1 MAKGICPIL
10 SDPKVKAEF
19 EELVDA
25 LGEVQA
31 YAVWDQNGGYSLDKA
46 PNGEPSI
53 LFETLLQHNN
63 GNRINA
69 IQAKA
74 KVYTNSFK
82 AWFGDWVNDPKNSSK
97 VVDENGEP
105 LIVYHGTKQEF
116 EQFSPEETAKADVGF
131 FFTSDIHYANQYGK
145 FIIPVYLSIKNPFQS
160 QEELNFDTVETIMTN
175 EDTIRNTDG
184 IIGHDQKLDLNQSQ
198 GVEYVTYTNKQIKSV
213 DNSGSFNPNSANIFD
228 REISPLQQQTIYQI
242 DEAMQR
248 FRAQRYDFDSTLDS
262 IRQLITN
269 AVQARIKAIQGRNIQ
284 NKTALLVPLEQ
295 QLASLKNPNITSL
308 QTIVFC
314 LYDINRTMTAPVNAI
329 LQAQKNLRE
338 GRDSG
343 FSNLALVQLQ
353 QDYFGMYNNVLEEI
367 AKNIFDSN
375 IYQDLLGKES
385 FDQLKTM
392 ISNMRTQFAA
402 AKQGITEL
410 TTDLAQKTLLQYGI
424 KDELSRTELEEYVSS
439 ELITTENDVTTLMR
453 WISAGDKMNDKAA
466 RVIFDMV
473 ANANNRVRFNTHKF
487 GNRMLR
493 LQQNVAIGEQM
504 KLFEYDSD
512 GKKTGYFIRDRKYG
526 EFMNNLE
533 NERKRL
539 KTKYNVPEGQK
550 LPLDKEARTNF
561 NKEMNEWLS
570 NNCERRYTKKYYD
583 AFNSLSQE
591 ARDAR
596 DAIQFKI
603 YKLLD
608 DVRDNKGRVHME
620 NLTESQWNQ
629 YLDYNTQKK
638 QLMSR
643 YYENGTPKT
652 DMDLQIAQ
660 ELTDLNKT
668 LHEGMH
674 YVTNMEKFNEAKA
687 EAKKNLTSEEYE
699 KWKKR
704 YTREEISEEFYKQ
717 LAQLN
722 KKTYGDDEYA
732 QLQEMREDLTKPYRN
747 EYTGGLDVRRM
758 SSQLL
763 GTLKSIDRQMRKIR
777 KNTPKVK
784 KQQQAVEFEDIAE
797 VIPTEQYKIDKA
809 NALKRGIEFYEAWEL
824 THHIVYYVGDQ
835 EVRRPNWY
843 YTRVVPKDKT
853 LINTEAPTREFSEI
867 DPNSEYFNN
876 DFDTN
881 IDEYY
886 QPKSTIYT
894 NKEYYSLFKP
904 VKDKNGED
912 VATKNKALWEL
923 YKGLLGGM
931 EESNDK
937 VTYLTRNNPYRLP
950 QMSGSMYQYMKND
963 GVIKG
968 FLQQTKQGI
977 VKETDDVGFVDA
989 PTSRPD
995 GSEQRLIPTYFIDPI
1010 RNEKGE
1016 PDPNR
1021 ITNDLV
1027 GAVIAYYKM
1036 AENFKQKTEIQPDL
1050 EVIKMQLANRTFTG
1064 KPIGVD
1070 ATGKKVYKQSNR
1082 KEGKDTNVYKFVSKF
1097 IDMQEYGEEVKAHL
1111 QKISSDSRIGKFF
1124 GLAGTEINWSK
1135 IALSVKNFGQ
1145 LIGLGLNLAV
1155 GATGMATAFLQQLG
1169 FVANGRYF
1177 DFSSFSKAYFNMV
1190 SNILG
1195 IMHYMHSTTTD
1206 NKYVACMQ
1214 HFEIGTEFQ
1223 NAYRNSNRIGIIN
1236 TISRNWAFGIF
1247 SFSDFVIKGTLLNS
1261 IMNNYRYYNGKFY
1274 NKEQF
1279 INIMGNKEDAN
1290 NIWKS
1295 LHSTYDIIEIKDGN
1309 IHIENKA
1316 YAKAFTE
1323 VENQIS
1329 NAARSLAATADGQLT
1344 EEQKAQFTNN
1354 ALGSIIMMFRNYIP
1368 NLINERVTM
1377 KKQYDYDLGMKRE
1390 ALYRTVGR
1398 VIPMLIRDWNS
1409 RKSLDSSD
1417 IGNLKQFGFEMSTIM
1432 LLSMVI
1438 KPLLIQA
1445 ADDDK
1450 DSWVINF
1457 LALLVTRTGF
1467 EYSNQY
1473 NPLDLL
1479 NTLTS
1484 VSPITS
1490 IINPFTNIMSA
1501 SEMAEMFSNNKTI
1514 KYGPYKG
1521 DTKLERWLWK
1531 MTPFKNIKEIQDP
1544 ALKRKYYEQLYN
1556 K

>member
-704 YTREEISEEFYKQ
+704 YTREEISEKFYKQ

-747 EYTGGLDVRRM
+747 EYNGGLDVGRM

-1010 RNEKGE
+1010 RNGKGE

-1177 DFSSFSKAYFNMV
+1177 DFSSFSKAYFSMV
-1190 SNILG
+1190 GNILG

-1354 ALGSIIMMFRNYIP
+1354 ALGSTIMMFRNYIP

-1432 LLSMVI
+1432 LLSIVI

-1450 DSWVINF
+1450 DSWIINF

-1490 IINPFTNIMSA
+1490 IINPFTNIMSV
-1501 SEMAEMFSNNKTI
+1501 SEMTEMFSNNKTI

>member
-1 MAKGICPIL
+1 MAKGICPNL

-63 GNRINA
+63 GNRVNA

-116 EQFSPEETAKADVGF
+116 EQFSPEETARADVGF

-160 QEELNFDTVETIMTN
+160 QEELNLDTVETIMTN

-493 LQQNVAIGEQM
+493 LQQNIVIGEQM
-504 KLFEYDSD
+504 RLFEYDSD

-570 NNCERRYTKKYYD
+570 NNCERRYTKEYYD

-643 YYENGTPKT
+643 YYEDGTPKT

-687 EAKKNLTSEEYE
+687 EAKKNLTPEEYE

-704 YTREEISEEFYKQ
+704 YTREEISEKFYKQ

-722 KKTYGDDEYA
+722 KKTYGDEYA

-747 EYTGGLDVRRM
+747 EYTGGLDVKRM

-797 VIPTEQYKIDKA
+797 VILTEQYKIDKA

-824 THHIVYYVGDQ
+824 THHVVYYVGGQ
-835 EVRRPNWY
+835 EVKRPNWY

-867 DPNSEYFNN
+867 DPKSEYFNN

-894 NKEYYSLFKP
+894 NKQYYDMFDP
-904 VKDKNGED
+904 VKDKDGND
-912 VATKNKALWEL
+912 VATKNKDLWEL
-923 YKGLLGGM
+923 YKGLLSGM

-937 VTYLTRNNPYRLP
+937 ITYLTRNNPYRLP

-963 GVIKG
+963 GIIKG
-968 FLQQTKQGI
+968 FLQQTRQGI
-977 VKETDDVGFVDA
+977 VKDTDDVGFVDA

-1155 GATGMATAFLQQLG
+1155 GATGMAIAFLQQLG

-1214 HFEIGTEFQ
+1214 HFEIGTEFK

-1279 INIMGNKEDAN
+1279 INIIGNKEDAN

-1316 YAKAFTE
+1316 YAKAFAE

-1390 ALYRTVGR
+1390 ALYRTVCR
-1398 VIPMLIRDWNS
+1398 VIPMLVRDWNS

-1417 IGNLKQFGFEMSTIM
+1417 IGNLKQFCFEMPTIM
-1432 LLSMVI
+1432 LLSMII
-1438 KPLLIQA
+1438 KPLLVQA

-1450 DSWVINF
+1450 DDWIINF

-1484 VSPITS
+1484 VSSLIN
-1490 IINPFTNIMSA
+1490 IVNPFTNIISWN
-1501 SEMAEMFSNNKTI
+1501 EMYNMISNNKPI

-1521 DTKLERWLWK
+1521 YTKLERWLWK
-1531 MTPFKNIKEIQDP
+1531 MTPFKNIIEIQDP

>member
-63 GNRINA
+63 GNRVDA

-116 EQFSPEETAKADVGF
+116 EQFSPEKTAKADVGF

-160 QEELNFDTVETIMTN
+160 QEELNLDTVETIMTN
-175 EDTIRNTDG
+175 EDTDG

-493 LQQNVAIGEQM
+493 LQQNVAIGQQM

-512 GKKTGYFIRDRKYG
+512 GKKTGYFIREYG

-643 YYENGTPKT
+643 YYENGAPKT

-722 KKTYGDDEYA
+722 KKTYGDEYA

-747 EYTGGLDVRRM
+747 EYTGGLDVKRM

-824 THHIVYYVGDQ
+824 THHMVYYVGDQ

-886 QPKSTIYT
+886 QPKSTIYI

-904 VKDKNGED
+904 IKDKNGED

-1279 INIMGNKEDAN
+1279 INIIGNKEDAN

-1316 YAKAFTE
+1316 YAKAFAE

-1354 ALGSIIMMFRNYIP
+1354 ALGSIIMLFRNYIP
-1368 NLINERVTM
+1368 YLINERVTM

-1398 VIPMLIRDWNS
+1398 VIPMLVRDWNS

-1432 LLSMVI
+1432 LLSMII
-1438 KPLLIQA
+1438 KPLLVQA

-1450 DSWVINF
+1450 DDWIINF

-1484 VSPITS
+1484 VSSLIN
-1490 IINPFTNIMSA
+1490 IVNPFTNIISWN
-1501 SEMAEMFSNNKTI
+1501 EMYNMISNNKPI